1 VDEQLISTTIMIKKG
16 QRISISVIIGI
27 IAVSLGHTAF
37 GVELPNPVFTTN
49 THVKDLV
56 QLNNRGVYFTDFF
69 IAVQNQV
76 SSSNATPEQKIAW
89 DALKTGMWTSISNS
103 KSICST
109 DGLLPTYKAGCDI
122 DLSYAYE
129 VCKLYPT
136 IVAAQNPLGD
146 KSITCDNPIIKQ
158 YLIST
163 KHYNEGKINGLAWKY
178 VMNQAIFS
186 NPSSET
192 GAEWSE
198 YSNFNPL
205 Q

>member
-1 VDEQLISTTIMIKKG
+1 MIKKG
-16 QRISISVIIGI
+16 QKNSIIIIIIIIGI
-27 IAVSLGHTAF
+27 IAINLGHAAF

-56 QLNNRGVYFTDFF
+56 QLYNRGVYFTDFF

-76 SSSNATPEQKIAW
+76 NSSNATPEQKNAW
-89 DALKTGMWTSISNS
+89 DALKTAMWTSISNS
-103 KSICST
+103 KDICST
-109 DGLLPTYKAGCDI
+109 DKLMPTYKAGCDI
-122 DLSYAYE
+122 DLSYIYE

-136 IVAAQNPLGD
+136 MVAAQNQLGD
-146 KSITCDNPIIKQ
+146 TNITCDNPIIKQ
-158 YLIST
+158 YLINT
-163 KHYNEGKINGLAWKY
+163 KHYDEWKINGLAWKY
-178 VMNQAIFS
+178 VMNQAIFN